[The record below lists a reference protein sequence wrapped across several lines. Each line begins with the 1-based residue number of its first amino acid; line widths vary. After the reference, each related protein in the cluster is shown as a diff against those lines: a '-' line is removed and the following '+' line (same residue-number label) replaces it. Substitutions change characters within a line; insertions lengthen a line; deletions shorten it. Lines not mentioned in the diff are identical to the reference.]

1 MPPKI
6 DPTKVNQQQPVLSRP
21 PVKKTVKPIPQ
32 PLPKVDSSK
41 TFAATRKSDLS
52 NYGTQQKDR
61 IERFYGAGAAA
72 VSTARDMSLG
82 IATNK
87 ANAEYKRVYN
97 SELNSLS
104 NPTGSPNSPKNVID
118 VAQRAESAYRTQL
131 QKAGFTPSDVRGT
144 SVVKAADFMRSQAK
158 VPGDFTTLS
167 PQALKAQLAGGE
179 QPKYFVR
186 VMDKNYLSDPKS
198 SFSGSKPTAW
208 MATPQELAGAKLDGF
223 EAMKR
228 VGFSDQYINGLAAK
242 GKKPS
247 DFVLVVTEAQ
257 GMKGQQVPTWDN
269 VIKNAKSSPE
279 FAGFKRQANNPAF
292 WDKVQNVDLKAHQGQ
307 MQNLGIKDARTYAKT
322 LPKSEQGAFLARDLM
337 NSKMG
342 VNEFFTGDGRTART
356 DGKNSGYGARE
367 FLVNND
373 PIASTQRNTFIE
385 LGETGKTGLTATSK
399 VPTISN
405 NPLRLGSEMKTG
417 ALGGAAMSAVTSLPQ
432 VFDQAR
438 NGDYLGAGKTLV
450 TNTGTGATIGA
461 LSSAGERIVGR
472 SIENRLASS
481 ATSSL
486 FSGTTGSV
494 ARQTAGRIG
503 GAGIIG
509 GVVNGGFAAY
519 DQIGAYKRGEV
530 TGSQAI
536 GTVVGESAVGVGA
549 GMAGAAAGAAIGSI
563 IPGAGTL
570 VGGAI
575 GFVVGV
581 GAGYIADKALRYG
594 GVDKMIA
601 KGVTFA
607 IDKGMEL
614 GGKAVQAGKQFV
626 GQQIQTAKAIY
637 NSASTAVKSARQFV
651 GQQYNNAKQTV
662 SNATRAAVN
671 YVSNVKQ
678 QVTQKVNSAVTATKQ
693 FVGQKVQQAKAIYN
707 SATSAVKSA
716 RQFVGQKVDQAKR
729 VVSTATKAAVNYV
742 SQAKKQVVQTVN
754 RAVNTVRNTVSNTV
768 NSTKSAVSNAANR
781 VGNAISGGLKSVF
794 GW

>member
-6 DPTKVNQQQPVLSRP
+6 DPTKVTQQQPVLSRP
-21 PVKKTVKPIPQ
+21 PGKKPIKPIPP
-32 PLPKVDSSK
+32 PLPKVVSEKISDTTK
-41 TFAATRKSDLS
+41 KSDLS

-72 VSTARDMSLG
+72 VSTARDIRLASATTKANYAYARSYQDGLKALKAPG
-82 IATNK
+82 STSNLFNVATN
-87 ANAEYKRVYN
+87 AE
-97 SELNSLS
+97 
-104 NPTGSPNSPKNVID
+104 
-118 VAQRAESAYRTQL
+118 AAYRTSL
-131 QKAGFTPSDVRGT
+131 AKSGFTPGDVRGT

-158 VPGDFTTLS
+158 VPGGFTTAS
-167 PQALKAQLAGGE
+167 PDVIRQRVAAGE
-179 QPKYFVR
+179 NPQYFVR
-186 VMDKNYLSDPKS
+186 VMEKSRLSGANSTLSNPKS
-198 SFSGSKPTAW
+198 PHVW

-223 EAMKR
+223 ETMKR
-228 VGFSDQYINGLAAK
+228 VGFSDQYINQLKAS

-247 DFVLVVTEAQ
+247 DFVLVVSEAR
-257 GMKGQQVPTWDN
+257 GAKNQQFPTWDN
-269 VIKNAKSSPE
+269 ITNTAKNHPD

-292 WDKVQNVDLKAHQGQ
+292 WNKVQTLDYKTHYEQMKASGA
-307 MQNLGIKDARTYAKT
+307 DARTYAKT
-322 LPKSEQGAFLARDLM
+322 LPKSEQGAFLARDMM
-337 NSKMG
+337 NSKLG

-356 DGKNSGYGARE
+356 DGQNKGYGVRE
-367 FLVNND
+367 FLVKND
-373 PIASTQRNTFIE
+373 PVASMQRNTFIE
-385 LGETGKTGLTATSK
+385 LRETGKTNLTATSK
-399 VPTISN
+399 LPTISN

-450 TNTGTGATIGA
+450 TNAGTGATVGA
-461 LSSAGERIVGR
+461 LSSAGERIIGR

-503 GAGIIG
+503 GAGVIG

-607 IDKGMEL
+607 IDKGMAL
-614 GGKAVQAGKQFV
+614 GNKAVQAGKQFV
-626 GQQIQTAKAIY
+626 GQQIQQAKAIY

-651 GQQYNNAKQTV
+651 GQQYNNAKRTV

-671 YVSNVKQ
+671 YVSNVKN

-716 RQFVGQKVDQAKR
+716 RQFVGQKVDQAKK
-729 VVSTATKAAVNYV
+729 VVSTATRAAVNYV

-768 NSTKSAVSNAANR
+768 NSAKSAVSNAANK

>member
-6 DPTKVNQQQPVLSRP
+6 DQTTVTGQQPVHNHQ
-21 PVKKTVKPIPQ
+21 PVKKTVKPVPR
-32 PLPKVDSSK
+32 PLPKVEAESDK
-41 TFAATRKSDLS
+41 TSAATRKSDLL

-61 IERFYGAGAAA
+61 IERFYGSGAAA
-72 VSTARDMSLG
+72 VSTSRDMSLA

-87 ANAEYKRVYN
+87 ANSAYTRTYN
-97 SELNSLS
+97 SEKVSLAS
-104 NPTGSPNSPKNVID
+104 KGASSPKNLVE
-118 VAQRAESAYRTQL
+118 VAQRAESAYRTEL
-131 QKAGFTPSDVRGT
+131 KKSGFTPSDVRGT

-167 PQALKAQLAGGE
+167 PQALKNQLAAGE

-228 VGFSDQYINGLAAK
+228 VGFSDSYINSLAAK

-269 VIKNAKSSPE
+269 VIKNAKSNPD

-292 WDKVQNVDLKAHQGQ
+292 WDKVQTLDYKAHLEQKA
-307 MQNLGIKDARTYAKT
+307 NLGIKDARTYAKT
-322 LPKSEQGAFLARDLM
+322 LPKSEQGAFLARDMM
-337 NSKMG
+337 NSKLG

-385 LGETGKTGLTATSK
+385 LGETGKTNLTATSK

-417 ALGGAAMSAVTSLPQ
+417 AIGGAVVSTVTSLPQ

-438 NGDYLGAGKTLV
+438 SGDLLGAGKTLA
-450 TNTGTGATIGA
+450 TNAGTGATVGA
-461 LSSAGERIVGR
+461 ISSAGERIVGR
-472 SIENRLASS
+472 GIENSLARSS
-481 ATSSL
+481 SSL
-486 FSGTTGSV
+486 FAGAEGGV
-494 ARQTAGRIG
+494 ARQVAGRIG
-503 GAGIIG
+503 GAGVVGGLVSG
-509 GVVNGGFAAY
+509 GVAAY

-530 TGSQAI
+530 TGSQAV
-536 GTVVGESAVGVGA
+536 GTVVGEAAVGVGA

-563 IPGAGTL
+563 IPGLGTV
-570 VGGAI
+570 VGG
-575 GFVVGV
+575 VVGFGV
-581 GAGYIADKALRYG
+581 GVVAGWAADKALRYG
-594 GVDKMIA
+594 GVNKMIA
-601 KGVTFA
+601 KGVTAA
-607 IDKGMEL
+607 IDKGREL
-614 GGKAVQAGKQFV
+614 GSKALQAGK
-626 GQQIQTAKAIY
+626 A
-637 NSASTAVKSARQFV
+637 
-651 GQQYNNAKQTV
+651 
-662 SNATRAAVN
+662 
-671 YVSNVKQ
+671 
-678 QVTQKVNSAVTATKQ
+678 

-716 RQFVGQKVDQAKR
+716 RQFVGQKVDQARK
-729 VVSTATKAAVNYV
+729 VVSNATRAAVQYV
-742 SQAKKQVVQTVN
+742 SQAKKQVAQTVN
-754 RAVNTVRNTVSNTV
+754 RAVNTVRNTVSNAV
-768 NSTKSAVSNAANR
+768 SSAKATVSNAANR

>member
-6 DPTKVNQQQPVLSRP
+6 GQNKVNNQQPVHNHP
-21 PVKKTVKPIPQ
+21 PVKKTKKPDPQ
-32 PLPKVDSSK
+32 ALPKVVANK
-41 TFAATRKSDLS
+41 TSDTTRKSDLS

-61 IERFYGAGAAA
+61 IERLYGAGASA
-72 VSTARDMSLG
+72 VSTARDIRLENATTKANYAYARTYQDG
-82 IATNK
+82 IKNLKTPGSTTNLFNVATN
-87 ANAEYKRVYN
+87 AE
-97 SELNSLS
+97 
-104 NPTGSPNSPKNVID
+104 T
-118 VAQRAESAYRTQL
+118 AYRTSL
-131 QKAGFTPSDVRGT
+131 GKSGFTPADVRGT

-158 VPGDFTTLS
+158 VPGGFTTAS
-167 PQALKAQLAGGE
+167 PDVIKQRVAAGE
-179 QPKYFVR
+179 KPQYFVR
-186 VMDKNYLSDPKS
+186 VMEKSRLSGANSTLSNPKS
-198 SFSGSKPTAW
+198 PHVW

-223 EAMKR
+223 ETMKR
-228 VGFSDQYINGLAAK
+228 VGFSDQYINQLKAS

-247 DFVLVVTEAQ
+247 DFVLVVSESRGA
-257 GMKGQQVPTWDN
+257 KNQQFPTWDN
-269 VIKNAKSSPE
+269 ITNTAKNHSD

-292 WDKVQNVDLKAHQGQ
+292 WNKVQTLDYKTHYEQMKASGS
-307 MQNLGIKDARTYAKT
+307 DARTYAKT
-322 LPKSEQGAFLARDLM
+322 LPKSEQGAFLARDMM
-337 NSKMG
+337 NSKLG

-356 DGKNSGYGARE
+356 DGQNKGYGVRE
-367 FLVNND
+367 FLVKND
-373 PIASTQRNTFIE
+373 PVATMQRNTFIE
-385 LGETGKTGLTATSK
+385 LSETGKTNLTVTSK

-417 ALGGAAMSAVTSLPQ
+417 ALGGAFVSAATSLPQ

-438 NGDYLGAGKTLV
+438 NGDYLGAGKTLAA
-450 TNTGTGATIGA
+450 NAGTGATVGA
-461 LSSAGERIVGR
+461 ISSAGERVIGR

-481 ATSSL
+481 TSSL

-503 GAGIIG
+503 GAGVIG
-509 GVVNGGFAAY
+509 GIVNGGFSAY
-519 DQIGAYKRGEV
+519 DQVGAYKRGEV
-530 TGSQAI
+530 TGSQAV
-536 GTVVGESAVGVGA
+536 GTVVGETAVGVGA

-601 KGVTFA
+601 KGVTYT

-614 GGKAVQAGKQFV
+614 GGKAIKVGKQFV

-651 GQQYNNAKQTV
+651 GQQVNNVKRNV
-662 SNATRAAVN
+662 SNATRAAVT
-671 YVSNVKQ
+671 YVSNVKN

-693 FVGQKVQQAKAIYN
+693 FVGQQVKTAKAIYN

-716 RQFVGQKVDQAKR
+716 RQFVGQQ
-729 VVSTATKAAVNYV
+729 VSTVKRTVSNATRAAVSFV
-742 SQAKKQVVQTVN
+742 SQTKDKAVQ
-754 RAVNTVRNTVSNTV
+754 TVRNTVNNVRSTVSNAV
-768 NSTKSAVSNAANR
+768 SSAKRNVSNAVSN

>member
-1 MPPKI
+1 MPPKVEPNKI
-6 DPTKVNQQQPVLSRP
+6 NHQPVHHP
-21 PVKKTVKPIPQ
+21 PIKKTVKPPVR
-32 PLPKVDSSK
+32 PTPKVSPDKPSALARK
-41 TFAATRKSDLS
+41 TDLS

-61 IERFYGAGAAA
+61 IERLYGAGSAA

-87 ANAEYKRVYN
+87 ANADYKRVYN

-104 NPTGSPNSPKNVID
+104 NPTASPKPPKNLID

-131 QKAGFTPSDVRGT
+131 KNSGFTPSDVRGT

-167 PQALKAQLAGGE
+167 PQALKNQLAGGE

-247 DFVLVVTEAQ
+247 DFVLVVTEAR
-257 GMKGQQVPTWDN
+257 GSKNIQVPTWDN
-269 VIKNAKSSPE
+269 VTNTAKSHPD

-292 WDKVQNVDLKAHQGQ
+292 WDKVQTLDYKSHLEQKA
-307 MQNLGIKDARTYAKT
+307 NLGIKDARTYAKT

-337 NSKMG
+337 NSKLG

-373 PIASTQRNTFIE
+373 PIAATQRNTFIE
-385 LGETGKTGLTATSK
+385 LGETGKTNLTATSK

-417 ALGGAAMSAVTSLPQ
+417 AIGGAIVSTVTSLPE

-438 NGDYLGAGKTLV
+438 KGDLLGAGKTLA
-450 TNTGTGATIGA
+450 TNAGTGATVGA
-461 LSSAGERIVGR
+461 ISSAGERIVGR
-472 SIENRLASS
+472 GIENSLARSS
-481 ATSSL
+481 SSL
-486 FSGTTGSV
+486 FSGAESGL
-494 ARQTAGRIG
+494 ARQVAGRVG
-503 GAGIIG
+503 GAGVVGGLVSG
-509 GVVNGGFAAY
+509 GVAAY

-536 GTVVGESAVGVGA
+536 GTVVGETAVGVGA

-563 IPGAGTL
+563 VPGLGTV
-570 VGGAI
+570 VGGAV
-575 GFVVGV
+575 GFVVGAGV
-581 GAGYIADKALRYG
+581 GYITDKALRYG
-594 GVDKMIA
+594 GVNKMIA
-601 KGVTFA
+601 KGVTAA
-607 IDKGMEL
+607 IDKGREL
-614 GGKAVQAGKQFV
+614 GSKAFQAGKAYV
-626 GQQIQTAKAIY
+626 GQQIKTAKAIY
-637 NSASTAVKSARQFV
+637 NSASTAVKSARAFV
-651 GQQYNNAKQTV
+651 GQKVDQAKKVIST
-662 SNATRAAVN
+662 ATRAAVN
-671 YVSNVKQ
+671 YVSNAGKQ
-678 QVTQKVNSAVTATKQ
+678 A
-693 FVGQKVQQAKAIYN
+693 
-707 SATSAVKSA
+707 
-716 RQFVGQKVDQAKR
+716 
-729 VVSTATKAAVNYV
+729 
-742 SQAKKQVVQTVN
+742 VQTVN
-754 RAVNTVRNTVSNTV
+754 RAVNTVRNTVSNAVSSAKATV
-768 NSTKSAVSNAANR
+768 SNAVSNF
-781 VGNAISGGLKSVF
+781 GNAVSGGLKSVF